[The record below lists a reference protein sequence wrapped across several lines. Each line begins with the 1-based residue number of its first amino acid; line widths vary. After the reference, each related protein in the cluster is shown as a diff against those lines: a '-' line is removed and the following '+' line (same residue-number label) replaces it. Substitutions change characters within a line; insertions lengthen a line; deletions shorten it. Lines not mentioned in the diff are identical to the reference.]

1 MQQIFRKRKI
11 EKAHTRRD
19 LEKTIVENELRGWKR
34 ISDIKEEY
42 GNYQVLMEFNNTR

>member
-19 LEKTIVENELRGWKR
+19 LEKTIAENEERGWKK
-34 ISDIKEEY
+34 ISDIKEDY
-42 GNYQVLMEFNNTR
+42 GNYQVLMEFTNTR